1 MKVKKK
7 KKLLKYNPTNLYFLL
22 KFLVVLKIHYINV
35 LILLIYF
42 KISKSV
48 QYILKIQWIIIK
60 KSTKSSNSN
69 PTPKFSYS

>member
-48 QYILKIQWIIIK
+48 QYILKIQ
-60 KSTKSSNSN
+60 
-69 PTPKFSYS
+69 